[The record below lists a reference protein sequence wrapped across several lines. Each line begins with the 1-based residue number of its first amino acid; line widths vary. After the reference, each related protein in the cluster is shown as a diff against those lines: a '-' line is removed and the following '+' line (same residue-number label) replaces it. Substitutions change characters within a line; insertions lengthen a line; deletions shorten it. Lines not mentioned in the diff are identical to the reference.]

1 MGLSLNC
8 SLSLSLS
15 LNLSL
20 SLSLSLSLTL
30 SLSLSL
36 SLFLSPNLAP
46 TFTLTLTSTR
56 ILDVSGTRDVLL
68 AYAAEGQPEPARK
81 MALRALASLADDESN
96 REPMWPVCRYGGRYR
111 ATTAA

>member
-1 MGLSLNC
+1 M
-8 SLSLSLS
+8 
-15 LNLSL
+15 
-20 SLSLSLSLTL
+20 SLSLSLTL

-36 SLFLSPNLAP
+36 SLSLFLSPNLALS
-46 TFTLTLTSTR
+46 FTLTSTR

-96 REPMWPVCRYGGRYR
+96 REPMWPVCRYLCW
-111 ATTAA
+111 

>member
-8 SLSLSLS
+8 SLGLSPSLSLR
-15 LNLSL
+15 L

-46 TFTLTLTSTR
+46 TFTLIST
-56 ILDVSGTRDVLL
+56 LDVSGTRDVLL

-81 MALRALASLADDESN
+81 MALRALGSLADDESN